1 LEGKLK
7 DSILLCFFSCLV
19 FFYRDLDEDVAQG
32 IAIGAIDPTNLLPM
46 VDINPTFSFKAIAPS
61 KVG

>member
-1 LEGKLK
+1 
-7 DSILLCFFSCLV
+7 V

-46 VDINPTFSFKAIAPS
+46 VDINPTFSLKAIAPS